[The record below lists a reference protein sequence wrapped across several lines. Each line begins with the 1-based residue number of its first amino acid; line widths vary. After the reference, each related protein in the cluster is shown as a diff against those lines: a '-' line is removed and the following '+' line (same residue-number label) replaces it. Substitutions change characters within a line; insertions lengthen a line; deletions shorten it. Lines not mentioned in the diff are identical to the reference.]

1 MTSNPALF
9 LVDFVDGDGS
19 IVVPRAVRP
28 IMEMSETSLG
38 SKKGAKRQYRY
49 GNLHIRDYDSH
60 YTVHMDKV
68 DPRKDPLGHLLVD
81 APEYLVGVAAAA
93 IVGRHV
99 GKSVYKKRKQD
110 GKIGKDAAI
119 DAIIAGG
126 LAASAAGEFFF
137 AATNAVKKKKV
148 D

>member
-1 MTSNPALF
+1 ME
-9 LVDFVDGDGS
+9 FVDGDGN

-28 IMEMSETSLG
+28 ILEMSETSLG

-60 YTVHMDKV
+60 YTVHMDRV

-81 APEYLVGVAAAA
+81 APEYLVGAAAAA

-99 GKSVYKKRKQD
+99 GKKVYKKRKQD
-110 GKIGKDAAI
+110 GKTGKDAAI

-137 AATNAVKKKKV
+137 AATTVAKKKKV